1 MCSFDPSEQ
10 TWAAVCR
17 PTVWL
22 WVKACGPSEVNS
34 PSQPQQ
40 QKHTA
45 EFLNLKNWSVS
56 ISYSHFSETTLL
68 GWHTHE
74 NVLSFKHA
82 KTLPK
87 AIFFTDVCLLI
98 SCTLTFP
105 PSSCLPHSK
114 AGLSHMSLITMCMNV
129 YPTTKESAHGPQR
142 GAGVCQIPAHAQL
155 RLSSPLKHCLLQ
167 WTTPDL
173 RGGEQWF
180 WPKGRERRLSAAINI
195 RAKTRVTT
203 LSFVVTATSQTRG
216 KVQQVFNVL

>member
-1 MCSFDPSEQ
+1 MC
-10 TWAAVCR
+10 R
-17 PTVWL
+17 RTVWL
-22 WVKACGPSEVNS
+22 WVKACSPSEVNS

-45 EFLNLKNWSVS
+45 EFLNLKNWSVC
-56 ISYSHFSETTLL
+56 ISYSRFSKTASL
-68 GWHTHE
+68 GRHTHE

-87 AIFFTDVCLLI
+87 AIFFYWRMSLNLLH
-98 SCTLTFP
+98 SYFP
-105 PSSCLPHSK
+105 SIFVPPPLGSNST

-129 YPTTKESAHGPQR
+129 YPTTKESAHGPRR

-173 RGGEQWF
+173 TGGEQRF
-180 WPKGRERRLSAAINI
+180 WPKGRERRLSATINI
-195 RAKTRVTT
+195 RAKTQVTT
-203 LSFVVTATSQTRG
+203 LSLVVTATSQIRG
-216 KVQQVFNVL
+216 